1 MIDLLYAA
9 TELVTRTR
17 HGSPAM
23 LQRCLKNDHGVRITY
38 KTALSLL
45 DQMHDAGIVGP
56 GQTSMGR
63 QVLMESDDA
72 VHALRSI
79 HGASW
84 SDAA

>member
-9 TELVTRTR
+9 TELVTSTR

-23 LQRCLKNDHGVRITY
+23 LQRRLKGDHGVRVTF
-38 KTALSLL
+38 KTALNLL

-56 GQTSMGR
+56 DRNSIGR
-63 QVLMESDDA
+63 EVILESNEAAD
-72 VHALRSI
+72 ALRAI

-84 SDAA
+84 STAA

>member
-9 TELVTRTR
+9 TELVTSTR

-23 LQRCLKNDHGVRITY
+23 LQRRLKNDHGVRVTF

-56 GQTSMGR
+56 DRRSTGR
-63 QVLMESDDA
+63 EVLMESDDA
-72 VHALRSI
+72 ASALRAI

-84 SDAA
+84 SSAA